1 MDAVDVERVAR
12 LEQERWAAAALST
25 QDVAPDRPADT
36 AGPDG
41 WHAYWPPGSDRP
53 TAGAGSRLLRF
64 RGISAAGTVL
74 VFRFTWLD
82 RPDPPEY
89 LLHVDLRD
97 VRPGDVDSASVRL
110 LERVEFLT
118 AAPGWPDALTAAV
131 SDRVSLVL
139 SPR

>member
-1 MDAVDVERVAR
+1 MERVAR
-12 LEQERWAAAALST
+12 SEQERWSTAALST
-25 QDVAPDRPADT
+25 QDTAAARPADA

-41 WHAYWPPGSDRP
+41 WHAYWPLDSERP
-53 TAGAGSRLLRF
+53 TAGTGSWLLRF
-64 RGISAAGTVL
+64 RRVSAAGTVL

-89 LLHVDLRD
+89 LLHVDLHD
-97 VRPGDVDSASVRL
+97 VRHGDVDGASVRL

-139 SPR
+139 PPR